1 MVRTPASNPV
11 DFKKQ
16 HNVLEVS
23 IPARETLEWQLVAVC
38 LLHGLFAHT
47 RDAVS
52 CISFRPPVC
61 FASMTK
67 WVDIGEKLVRSSYS
81 SHVVSG
87 NRAAS
92 IAVMTLQLQKLDN
105 T

>member
-23 IPARETLEWQLVAVC
+23 IPARETLERQLVAVC

-61 FASMTK
+61 FASMK
-67 WVDIGEKLVRSSYS
+67 WVDIGEKLMRSAYF

-87 NRAAS
+87 NRVAS